1 MNFAEA
7 DPNATTNPIVKG
19 STFVTAAA
27 LEAMK
32 RFDGP
37 AKGIMLSR
45 KDVVRIVRT
54 SRMYSSPV
62 RLEPF
67 VGKSD

>member
-7 DPNATTNPIVKG
+7 EPNATATPMVKG
-19 STFVTAAA
+19 STSMAAIAA

-37 AKGIMLSR
+37 AKGMMFRR
-45 KDVVRIVRT
+45 KDVTSMVRI
-54 SRMYSSPV
+54 SKIGSSV
-62 RLEPF
+62 ERLETS
-67 VGKSD
+67 VI

>member
-7 DPNATTNPIVKG
+7 DPNATANPIVKG
-19 STFVTAAA
+19 SALVTTAAF
-27 LEAMK
+27 EAMK

-45 KDVVRIVRT
+45 KDVVRMVRT
-54 SRMYSSPV
+54 SRMYSSRV
-62 RLEPF
+62 RLEF
-67 VGKSD
+67 C

>member
-7 DPNATTNPIVKG
+7 DPNATANPIVNG
-19 STFVTAAA
+19 SALVTAAA
-27 LEAMK
+27 FEAMK

-45 KDVVRIVRT
+45 KDVVRMVRT

-67 VGKSD
+67 VNKSN